1 MKNALASDSCPATP
15 TSSVSPI
22 APIAALI
29 ANRPVC
35 IQNASAYC
43 GSHRSRA
50 ASATHPIVRARLDT
64 GDLPWAEPPRRP
76 PKQYDQEH
84 DVGHDVRQAAPE
96 ERQLVLVSGRQLL
109 RDAAHEPTPEH
120 PGDRA
125 EPPEHGDR
133 DRAEGEQPGGIAD
146 AAGGEAH
153 EERAA
158 DRGKGP
164 RDRPS

>member
-43 GSHRSRA
+43 GSHRIRA
-50 ASATHPIVRARLDT
+50 ASATHPIVRVRLDT
-64 GDLPWAEPPRRP
+64 GDLPCAEQTRRS

-84 DVGHDVRQAAPE
+84 DAGHDVRHSAPGQ
-96 ERQLVLVSGRQLL
+96 RQLVSASGRQLL
-109 RDAAHEPTPEH
+109 RDADHE
-120 PGDRA
+120 
-125 EPPEHGDR
+125 
-133 DRAEGEQPGGIAD
+133 
-146 AAGGEAH
+146 
-153 EERAA
+153 
-158 DRGKGP
+158 
-164 RDRPS
+164 